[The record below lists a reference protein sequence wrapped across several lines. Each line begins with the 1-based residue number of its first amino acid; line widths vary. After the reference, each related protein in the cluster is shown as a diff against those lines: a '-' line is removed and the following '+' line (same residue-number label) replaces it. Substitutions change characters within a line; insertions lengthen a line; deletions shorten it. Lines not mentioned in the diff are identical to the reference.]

1 MSASIVSISTNQEP
15 TTRRRAVEKNVSASA
30 SDLAAAALVTE
41 SENKDARFTAGDTV
55 AAILRDAR
63 NTPAQISKRKSVPTR
78 RPTKP
83 RWLTVTSILTK
94 NIALLVILLG
104 FVQMIRWV
112 VLNSGRD
119 VEDISAISG
128 DFDGK
133 FSEVEQFVK
142 TTMKALQVQ
151 LDAVDQKVDNGIDLV
166 RKDIDEKLEKK
177 GDELDLKMKSL
188 DARSDAL
195 EKFMD
200 GFGSKGLLSKEEF
213 GIFFDEFE
221 KGRKNCASDVG
232 EVSLDEVRNYAREIV
247 VKEIER
253 HAADGL
259 GMVDYALASGGGKVL
274 RHSEPYGGLKFLG
287 VWSMNRNKVSGE
299 AVKMIRPSF
308 GEPGQCF
315 PLKGQTGFIEIKL
328 RTAIVPEAVTL
339 EHVAKDC
346 TSVAYDR
353 SSAPKQCRVSGWMQG
368 QDPTDLGYDTRKMFL
383 LTEFTYDLDRSN
395 SQTFKVKSAASN
407 LVDTIRLDV
416 ISNHGSAS
424 HTCIYRLR
432 VHGQEPSLVPILEI
446 EA

>member
-1 MSASIVSISTNQEP
+1 MSASTVSIPANQGP
-15 TTRRRAVEKNVSASA
+15 TTRRRAVEKNVSASG

-41 SENKDARFTAGDTV
+41 SENKDALFTAGDTV

-63 NTPAQISKRKSVPTR
+63 NTPAQIPKRKSVTTR

-94 NIALLVILLG
+94 NIALLVVLLG

-133 FSEVEQFVK
+133 FSEVEKFVK
-142 TTMKALQVQ
+142 TTMKAMQVQ
-151 LDAVDQKVDNGIDLV
+151 LDVVDQKVDNGIGLV
-166 RKDIDEKLEKK
+166 RKDFDEKLEKK
-177 GDELDLKMKSL
+177 GDELDLKLKSL

-200 GFGSKGLLSKEEF
+200 GFGSKSLLSKEEF

-221 KGRKNCASDVG
+221 KGRKNGASDVG

-247 VKEIER
+247 EKEIER

-259 GMVDYALASGGGKVL
+259 GMVDYALASGGGRVL
-274 RHSEPYGGLKFLG
+274 RHSEPYGGSKIG
-287 VWSMNRNKVSGE
+287 TRVWSLNRNKISGE

-315 PLKGQTGFIEIKL
+315 PLKGQTGFAEIKL

-339 EHVAKDC
+339 EHVAK
-346 TSVAYDR
+346 SVAYDR
-353 SSAPKQCRVSGWMQG
+353 STAPKHCRVSGWMQG
-368 QDPTDLGYDTRKMFL
+368 QDPTDLGIDTRKMFL
-383 LTEFTYDLDRSN
+383 LTEFTYDLDKSN

-416 ISNHGSAS
+416 TSNHGSAS

>member
-1 MSASIVSISTNQEP
+1 MSASTASIPANQGP
-15 TTRRRAVEKNVSASA
+15 TTRRRSVEKNVSASGP
-30 SDLAAAALVTE
+30 DLAAAALITE

-55 AAILRDAR
+55 AAVSRDAG
-63 NTPAQISKRKSVPTR
+63 NTPAQIPKRKSVPTR

-83 RWLTVTSILTK
+83 RWLTVTSILSK
-94 NIALLVILLG
+94 NIALLVVLLG

-112 VLNSGRD
+112 VLNSGLD

-133 FSEVEQFVK
+133 FSEVEKFVK
-142 TTMKALQVQ
+142 TTMKAMQVQ
-151 LDAVDQKVDNGIDLV
+151 LDAVGQKVDNEIGLV

-177 GDELDLKMKSL
+177 GDKLDLKLKSL

-200 GFGSKGLLSKEEF
+200 GFGSKSLLSKEEF

-221 KGRKNCASDVG
+221 KDRKNGASDVG

-247 VKEIER
+247 EKEIER

-259 GMVDYALASGGGKVL
+259 GLVDYALASGGGRVL
-274 RHSEPYGGLKFLG
+274 RHSEPYGGSKSG
-287 VWSMNRNKVSGE
+287 TRVWSLNRNKVSGE

-315 PLKGQTGFIEIKL
+315 PLKGQTGFVEIKL

-339 EHVAKDC
+339 EHVAKA
-346 TSVAYDR
+346 T
-353 SSAPKQCRVSGWMQG
+353 
-368 QDPTDLGYDTRKMFL
+368 
-383 LTEFTYDLDRSN
+383 
-395 SQTFKVKSAASN
+395 
-407 LVDTIRLDV
+407 
-416 ISNHGSAS
+416 
-424 HTCIYRLR
+424 
-432 VHGQEPSLVPILEI
+432 
-446 EA
+446 

>member
-1 MSASIVSISTNQEP
+1 MSASTISIPENQGP
-15 TTRRRAVEKNVSASA
+15 TTRRRAFEKNVSVSG
-30 SDLAAAALVTE
+30 SDLAAAALITE
-41 SENKDARFTAGDTV
+41 FENKDTRFAAGDSV
-55 AAILRDAR
+55 AAISRDAR
-63 NTPAQISKRKSVPTR
+63 NTPTQIPNRKSVSTR

-94 NIALLVILLG
+94 NIALLVVLLG

-133 FSEVEQFVK
+133 FSEVEKFVK
-142 TTMKALQVQ
+142 TTMRAMQVQ
-151 LDAVDQKVDNGIDLV
+151 LDSVDQKVDNGIGLV
-166 RKDIDEKLEKK
+166 RKDFDEKLEKK
-177 GDELDLKMKSL
+177 GDELDLKLKSL

-200 GFGSKGLLSKEEF
+200 GFGSKSLLSKEEF

-221 KGRKNCASDVG
+221 KGRKNGATDVG
-232 EVSLDEVRNYAREIV
+232 EVSLDEVRNYAREILE
-247 VKEIER
+247 KEIER

-274 RHSEPYGGLKFLG
+274 RHSEPYGGLKIGTLA

-299 AVKMIRPSF
+299 AVKMITPSF

-315 PLKGQTGFIEIKL
+315 PFKGQTGFVEIKL

-339 EHVAKDC
+339 EHVAK
-346 TSVAYDR
+346 SVAYDR
-353 SSAPKQCRVSGWMQG
+353 STAPKNCRVSGWIQG
-368 QDPTDLGYDTRKMFL
+368 QDPTDLGIDTRKMFL
-383 LTEFTYDLDRSN
+383 LTEFTYDLDKSN
-395 SQTFKVKSAASN
+395 AQTFKVKSASSN
-407 LVDTIRLDV
+407 LVDSIRLDV
-416 ISNHGSAS
+416 TSNHGSAS